1 MVGLSAGIF
10 SSMGMGKQLLAA
22 ISGAEPKDHV
32 WRPGQA
38 RLQRRDPVGRRLRAE
53 PIWRSIR
60 RIGGP
65 MRSYLVVIDETSE
78 ARAALRYAA
87 RRASG
92 TGGGV
97 ILLAIIPPAEFVQ
110 WGGVQAAMEEEAKL
124 RAEAMVLQA
133 SGAIVEEAG
142 IEPTILVRQG
152 EPEKAIADLL
162 AERDDV
168 AALVLG
174 AAAEG
179 GPGPLVTHFS
189 GAVAGSLPC
198 PLVIVP
204 GTLGDEDLD
213 RLS

>member
-1 MVGLSAGIF
+1 
-10 SSMGMGKQLLAA
+10 
-22 ISGAEPKDHV
+22 
-32 WRPGQA
+32 
-38 RLQRRDPVGRRLRAE
+38 
-53 PIWRSIR
+53 
-60 RIGGP
+60 

-87 RRASG
+87 RRAAG

-97 ILLAIIPPAEFVQ
+97 ILLAVTPPAEFVQ

-152 EPEKAIADLL
+152 EPVKAIGDLL

-179 GPGPLVTHFS
+179 GPGPLVSHFS
-189 GAVAGSLPC
+189 GAVAGGLPC

-204 GTLGDEDLD
+204 GRLADEALD